1 MKVFSKE
8 ICKTKT
14 MQKQQIT
21 EELGLVSVG
30 GGSKNLSVTQTK
42 KNIWM
47 VVVDLNSPVHIN
59 FFRSLSGKIHGKF
72 L

>member
-42 KNIWM
+42 KHL
-47 VVVDLNSPVHIN
+47 DGGCRP
-59 FFRSLSGKIHGKF
+59 
-72 L
+72 